1 MAQIKL
7 NAAELKQY
15 GVEIKGMG
23 SQFKDILDEITKKV
37 EEINN
42 SWDGLAADSYA
53 EVYNTTKTTLAD
65 LVPAV
70 EGIGKTVE
78 DIAAAWEETDK
89 KLANV

>member
-7 NAAELKQY
+7 NAAELKEY
-15 GVEIKGMG
+15 GTKIKDMG
-23 SQFKDILDEITKKV
+23 SQIDDILKEITKKV
-37 EEINN
+37 EDINA

-53 EVYNTTKTTLAD
+53 EVYETTKTTLAN

-78 DIAAAWEETDK
+78 DIASTWEATES
-89 KLANV
+89 KLASV